1 MGDGQQL
8 TWRRQRSQRKAVA
21 ADLGGM
27 GGGKST
33 GGKSS
38 GKGQPGS
45 KGGGNQRRYKEGAGA
60 QAGTY
65 YSTSNGPWVPCTN
78 KQCKGH
84 NGGASFKWV
93 SSIGVGV
100 NGMACMGCGQPWEDS
115 LADALAAG
123 AIPDFVAE
131 EEAAASPFGPANLAP
146 SGNGWTSQTASPFTT
161 PSFAALP
168 KDIQLLV
175 DERLRAYFL
184 LALDPGKSEQDKKKV
199 LDFVEDYSAK
209 GNIAAAQFLEALA
222 KAKPLVAPPKPV
234 LLAGGDVDPNAG
246 SIQQKVTAGRKKRNE
261 LDADKKK
268 KQRAV
273 DRLQKG
279 RPPPAA

>member
-1 MGDGQQL
+1 MAPVQLGDDWIVVKGRKFRRRQAGGGGVGDGQQL

-21 ADLGGM
+21 ADLGGV

-45 KGGGNQRRYKEGAGA
+45 KGGGNQGRYKEGAGA
-60 QAGTY
+60 KAGTY
-65 YSTSNGPWVPCTN
+65 HSTSNSPWVPCTN

-146 SGNGWTSQTASPFTT
+146 SGNEWTSQTATPFTT
-161 PSFAALP
+161 PSFAATQGHP
-168 KDIQLLV
+168 TPGGR
-175 DERLRAYFL
+175 EAASRLHL
-184 LALDPGKSEQDKKKV
+184 G
-199 LDFVEDYSAK
+199 
-209 GNIAAAQFLEALA
+209 
-222 KAKPLVAPPKPV
+222 
-234 LLAGGDVDPNAG
+234 AGPW
-246 SIQQKVTAGRKKRNE
+246 QKRTRQE
-261 LDADKKK
+261 ES
-268 KQRAV
+268 
-273 DRLQKG
+273 
-279 RPPPAA
+279 P